1 MVAKKKSDVAVELRK
16 LPKVQEKIRQM
27 IKDGFDQ
34 VDVYS
39 SIETDADLTDEEFE
53 EKLLSGELED
63 MDNAAEEESWEEL

>member
-34 VDVYS
+34 ADVYS